1 VDQKNEKKSL
11 TWDDVADYIVGK
23 GRVESIGTGAT
34 IIGTGLVIK
43 GIVTSDGGDILDGSI
58 ISGAGLIARIGR
70 PIYRGVQA
78 WRAARAEKIV
88 TPNIDSKAAEE
99 QLSMVENA
107 KTTDA
112 TAEVL
117 KKSAI
122 ELGLDDVRW
131 IQLQAKAQRG
141 PGHMN
146 KPEAQLFNAIVKHAE
161 LACAKA

>member
-1 VDQKNEKKSL
+1 MTQKTTESKL
-11 TWDDVADYIVGK
+11 TWDSIADYIVGK
-23 GRVESIGTGAT
+23 DRCEAIGTGAT
-34 IIGTGLVIK
+34 LIGTGLTIK
-43 GIVTSDGGDILDGSI
+43 GIVTGDTGDIIDGAI
-58 ISGAGLIARIGR
+58 VGGAGILARVGR

-78 WRAARAEKIV
+78 WRAARAEKTV
-88 TPNIDSKAAEE
+88 TPNIDPKAAEE

-107 KTTDA
+107 TCTNA

-146 KPEAQLFNAIVKHAE
+146 KPEAQLFNAVVKHAE
-161 LACAKA
+161 LACARA